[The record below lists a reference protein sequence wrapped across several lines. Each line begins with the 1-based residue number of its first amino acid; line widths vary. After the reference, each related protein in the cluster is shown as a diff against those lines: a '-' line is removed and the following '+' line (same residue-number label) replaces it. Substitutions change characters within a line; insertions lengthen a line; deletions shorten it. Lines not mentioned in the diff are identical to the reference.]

1 MIDVCRQKADFSEK
15 KTIIMQECKHTSG
28 FHMHQ
33 MYKIHLERHGI
44 IALPSTFKKDQTT
57 YTMFSETRKNYVLGL
72 KKGLKSIFSA
82 SVNAT
87 QRWPSLLGHMLDV
100 FADLSLPRGVRQ
112 ILK

>member
-44 IALPSTFKKDQTT
+44 KTQKGPNHLHNVFRNKEKLC
-57 YTMFSETRKNYVLGL
+57 FGLEKGSEVY
-72 KKGLKSIFSA
+72 F
-82 SVNAT
+82 
-87 QRWPSLLGHMLDV
+87 
-100 FADLSLPRGVRQ
+100 FCEC
-112 ILK
+112 